1 MTILIFFLVLF
12 VLILVHEWGHFIV
25 AKKTGMR
32 VDEFG
37 IGFPPKL
44 FGVKKGGT
52 EYTFNLL
59 PIGGF
64 VKIFGEN
71 AEDAATEASKGAAVT
86 DSFTSKSKL
95 AQSAVLVAGVTM
107 NILFAWFLI
116 TAAFVVGVPAAVE
129 ESVAT
134 EAASLTVAAVL
145 PDSPAAQAK
154 IPVGARI
161 VSVISGN
168 DEDTNL
174 TPTSFKS
181 FTQIHGDTPLAITYR
196 DGTEEVTVDVIPQVG
211 LIEEDVQKSAIG
223 VALTLVETV
232 SKPVHIAAYD
242 ALITTGK
249 ALGAITVGIIS
260 LITDSF
266 KGSADFSQVAGPIG
280 IVSLVGDAAGF
291 GLTSLM
297 MFTAIISLNLAVINM
312 FPFPALDGGRL
323 LFVAIEAVMRR
334 PINPVWVARLNT
346 AGFLLLMALMIAV
359 TYSDI
364 TKKFF

>member
-1 MTILIFFLVLF
+1 M
-12 VLILVHEWGHFIV
+12 
-25 AKKTGMR
+25 
-32 VDEFG
+32 
-37 IGFPPKL
+37 
-44 FGVKKGGT
+44 
-52 EYTFNLL
+52 
-59 PIGGF
+59 
-64 VKIFGEN
+64 
-71 AEDAATEASKGAAVT
+71 
-86 DSFTSKSKL
+86 
-95 AQSAVLVAGVTM
+95 
-107 NILFAWFLI
+107 I